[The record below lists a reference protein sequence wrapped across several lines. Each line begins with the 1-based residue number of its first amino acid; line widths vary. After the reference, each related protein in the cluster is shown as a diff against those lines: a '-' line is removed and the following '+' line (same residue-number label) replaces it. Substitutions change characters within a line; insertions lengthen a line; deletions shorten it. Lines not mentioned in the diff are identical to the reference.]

1 MLQQYVHKLERENK
15 KANVILKKIKK
26 LIDKYGE
33 ELPPTFKKEVL
44 ALLGEGDKE

>member
-15 KANVILKKIKK
+15 KAVKFYKKLKK
-26 LIDKYGE
+26 LLE
-33 ELPPTFKKEVL
+33 EYKDDLPPTFKKEVL